1 MALIT
6 KCHNSRK
13 HSQSPLTVF
22 EHALTYIYM
31 YNLYIFL
38 YRSDWSQAQSKIFNK
53 VYKVLAAAR
62 LSKLA
67 NSGVINEPI
76 LRRLSADKNARRIR
90 QIFSNA
96 CWVNKLFYL
105 FVFFYFLRLTF
116 WFCFYFLMFQN
127 FSKVL
132 CGLFS
137 LLLTSIHFL
146 LSTMQISRPLN

>member
-1 MALIT
+1 MVLIT
-6 KCHNSRK
+6 ECHNSHK
-13 HSQSPLTVF
+13 HSQSPSTVF
-22 EHALTYIYM
+22 ERVLAAYIYM
-31 YNLYIFL
+31 YNL

-96 CWVNKLFYL
+96 CWVNKQFLF
-105 FVFFYFLRLTF
+105 
-116 WFCFYFLMFQN
+116 MF
-127 FSKVL
+127 
-132 CGLFS
+132 
-137 LLLTSIHFL
+137 FL
-146 LSTMQISRPLN
+146 LFETYILVLFLFFDVSKLL

>member
-1 MALIT
+1 M
-6 KCHNSRK
+6 
-13 HSQSPLTVF
+13 F
-22 EHALTYIYM
+22 EHVLAYIRYAYIY
-31 YNLYIFL
+31 L

-105 FVFFYFLRLTF
+105 FTF
-116 WFCFYFLMFQN
+116 
-127 FSKVL
+127 
-132 CGLFS
+132 
-137 LLLTSIHFL
+137 FL
-146 LSTMQISRPLN
+146 LFETYILVLFLFFDVSKLF

>member
-1 MALIT
+1 MVLIT
-6 KCHNSRK
+6 EYHNSRK
-13 HSQSPLTVF
+13 HSQSSTTMF
-22 EHALTYIYM
+22 ERVLAAYIYM
-31 YNLYIFL
+31 YNL

-96 CWVNKLFYL
+96 CWVNKLFL
-105 FVFFYFLRLTF
+105 FMLFYFLRLTF
-116 WFCFYFLMFQN
+116 G
-127 FSKVL
+127 SV
-132 CGLFS
+132 
-137 LLLTSIHFL
+137 SIF
-146 LSTMQISRPLN
+146 